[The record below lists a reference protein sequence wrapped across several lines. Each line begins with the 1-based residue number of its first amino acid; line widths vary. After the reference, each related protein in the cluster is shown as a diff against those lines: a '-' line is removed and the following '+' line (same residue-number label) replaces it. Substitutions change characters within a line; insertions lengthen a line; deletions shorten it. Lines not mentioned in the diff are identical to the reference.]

1 MRIEVTDA
9 PRPEDE
15 TFVIEQTRAYNRRFT
30 ERDVR
35 TLCVF
40 ARAADGTLVG
50 GLSGMTYW
58 QYLEVSYLWVSEE
71 HRRAGYARQLMA
83 AAESEARA
91 RGCRQSLVDTFSF
104 QALGF
109 YQRIGY
115 REFGRLHG
123 FAGKYD
129 RHFLHKDLDA
139 NPPEETARA

>member
-1 MRIEVTDA
+1 LEIEVTDA

-15 TFVIEQTRAYNRRFT
+15 TFVIEQTRAYNRRYT

-35 TLCVF
+35 SLCVF
-40 ARAADGTLVG
+40 ARAADGSIIG

-58 QYLEVSYLWVSEE
+58 QYLEVSYLWVSEA
-71 HRRAGYARQLMA
+71 HRGAGCATKLMA

-91 RGCRQSLVDTFSF
+91 RGCRHAHVDTFSF

-109 YQRIGY
+109 YLRMGY
-115 REFGRLHG
+115 EEFGRLSG

-129 RHFLHKDLDA
+129 RHFLHKALG
-139 NPPEETARA
+139 AREH

>member
-1 MRIEVTDA
+1 VSPFLEIEVTDA
-9 PRPEDE
+9 PRPGDE

-30 ERDVR
+30 QRDVR
-35 TLCVF
+35 SLCVF
-40 ARAADGTLVG
+40 AREPDGSIVG

-58 QYLEVSYLWVSEE
+58 QYLEVSYLWVSDA
-71 HRRAGYARQLMA
+71 HRGCGYATKLMA

-91 RGCRQSLVDTFSF
+91 RGCRHAHVDTFSF

-109 YQRIGY
+109 YLRMGY
-115 REFGRLHG
+115 REFGRLSG

-139 NPPEETARA
+139 APA